1 MIRALAAATLALT
14 ALAGPV
20 RADPIADFY
29 TGKRMSFLIS
39 APAGSGYDT
48 YARLLARHIT
58 RHIPGNPGY
67 VAQNMPAAGG
77 MVLLN
82 SVYNTGARDGT
93 VIFTL
98 HFNLPLYQ
106 ALGGCGVRYDAAKLI
121 GLGRLLASDTAI
133 GVSSSAKSGVKTI
146 ADAKKTEV
154 TIGSTGAT
162 SNATLYP
169 LIMNNMVGTKFKI
182 VEGYEGENAVFLA
195 MERGEI
201 DGFGSYSYLTFKS
214 VRPDYLTKHLFY
226 PLVQFGA
233 EREQAWPDVPTAI
246 DLAGDETDRRAMA
259 LASSGPDIGF
269 SYFMPPGVPAERVA
283 ALRQAFADM
292 LADPA
297 FREEADHAKL
307 DLRVADAPTVER
319 IVHDVLTA
327 PRAVTERLRALMR
340 GPGVEEAN
348 AQNCARVQEG
358 KTTP

>member
-1 MIRALAAATLALT
+1 MFRAAAAALALAF
-14 ALAGPV
+14 ASGPCL
-20 RADPIADFY
+20 ADPIADFY
-29 TGKRMSFLIS
+29 AGKRITVLIS

-48 YARLLARHIT
+48 YARLLARHIV
-58 RHIPGNPGY
+58 RHIPGNPSY

-269 SYFMPPGVPAERVA
+269 SYFMPPGVPPERVS
-283 ALRQAFADM
+283 ALRKAFTDM

-297 FREEADHAKL
+297 FREEAAHAKL
-307 DLRVADAPTVER
+307 DLRLADAATVEG
-319 IVHDVLTA
+319 IVHNVLTA
-327 PRAVTERLRALMR
+327 PRPVIDRLRVLMS
-340 GPGVEEAN
+340 GPGVDEAN
-348 AQNCARVQEG
+348 AKACARVQEG
-358 KTTP
+358 KN